1 MRMPVRSERDAFRI
15 AWATAAVAVVA
26 IALGALIHP
35 LVGVAVVVV
44 AVGAAVVWDLRAPN
58 PDHVNVLAE
67 AAGTGREHASGAR
80 SRLLVV
86 ANQTL
91 PGEELRSN
99 LIGRAPRPELRVVAP
114 VLISRVKY
122 AMSDI
127 DTELGLA
134 RRRLDDSIRWAQ
146 SEGFEV
152 SGEVCSDGPLV
163 AIEDQLRKFAA
174 DEIVISTHPHER
186 SNWLEAGVV
195 ERARTELDIP
205 ITHVVVDLTR
215 TGAVAEAKGAA

>member
-15 AWATAAVAVVA
+15 AWATAAVAVVSIA
-26 IALGALIHP
+26 IGALIHP
-35 LVGVAVVVV
+35 LVGVAVFVV
-44 AVGAAVVWDLRAPN
+44 ALVGAVVWDLRAPN
-58 PDHVNVLAE
+58 PDRFEGLRE
-67 AAGTGREHASGAR
+67 AAGTGREHPGDIR

-91 PGEELRSN
+91 PGHELRVE
-99 LIGRAPRPELRVVAP
+99 LLGRAPRPELRVVAP
-114 VLISRVKY
+114 ILISRVKY

-134 RRRLDDSIRWAQ
+134 HRRLDDSVRWAQ
-146 SEGFEV
+146 AEGFEV
-152 SGEVCSDGPLV
+152 SGEVCPDGPLV

-174 DEIVISTHPHER
+174 DEIVISTHPPER

-195 ERARTELDIP
+195 ERARAELDIP

-215 TGAVAEAKGAA
+215 TGAAA